1 MSKEYDLYL
10 EQHRANVA
18 KGFYWIQENLPEL
31 LIDIPNVSYEHQICY
46 SHDNSKDDSAEYK
59 AYDAYFYGRN
69 RSFQVVQ
76 DFQYA
81 WLTHIHKNPHHWQ
94 HWILV
99 HDDIKNGKLET
110 ILEIPY
116 NYIIEMI
123 CDWWAF
129 SWARSNLYEIFNWYD
144 EHSKNM
150 KLAPETRTTV
160 ESILNKIKNTLD
172 NSGIIH
178 SGVKG
183 MKWGVKN
190 GPPYPIKYNGR
201 VAAIQKRDRIV
212 ENAIKSGEVIKTI
225 NRDKQERH
233 NKTQHIPGRSYLN
246 GDTEYA
252 QKLVNKYSGTGESKL
267 DHHGKWNHRERIFA
281 DEDIGMY
288 VDDQG
293 TEIPSNVG
301 MIVYSNTGTHIY
313 PARRKENK

>member
-46 SHDNSKDDSAEYK
+46 SHDNSKDDSEEYK
-59 AYDAYFYGRN
+59 AYDAYFYGKN

-99 HDDIKNGKLET
+99 HDDVENGKLET
-110 ILEIPY
+110 ILEMPY

-129 SWARSNLYEIFNWYD
+129 SWTRGNLYEIFNWYD

-160 ESILNKIKNTLD
+160 ESILEKIKDKLD
-172 NSGIIH
+172 NSEIVH

-190 GPPYPIKYNGR
+190 GPPYPIQDNEK
-201 VAAIQKRDRIV
+201 VAKVRKHST
-212 ENAIKSGEVIKTI
+212 IKAT
-225 NRDKQERH
+225 N
-233 NKTQHIPGRSYLN
+233 IPKEKF
-246 GDTEYA
+246 TEYA
-252 QKLVNKYSGTGESKL
+252 LNSEKAPDKAKVFRSALGYTKDN
-267 DHHGKWNHRERIFA
+267 A
-281 DEDIGMY
+281 DELIENINKHFDAEKLEERGNNGYGMRAAY
-288 VDDQG
+288 AQIPHSGSEKGAKFPVPYGSGRVDRFG
-293 TEIPSNVG
+293 KAES
-301 MIVYSNTGTHIY
+301 
-313 PARRKENK
+313 

>member
-18 KGFYWIQENLPEL
+18 KGFYWIQENIPEL

-110 ILEIPY
+110 ILEMPY

-129 SWARSNLYEIFNWYD
+129 SWARGNLYEIFNWYD

-160 ESILNKIKNTLD
+160 ESILDKIKNTLD
-172 NSGIIH
+172 NSGII
-178 SGVKG
+178 
-183 MKWGVKN
+183 
-190 GPPYPIKYNGR
+190 R
-201 VAAIQKRDRIV
+201 
-212 ENAIKSGEVIKTI
+212 
-225 NRDKQERH
+225 QEAL
-233 NKTQHIPGRSYLN
+233 RSNIL
-246 GDTEYA
+246 A
-252 QKLVNKYSGTGESKL
+252 QKETAVVVPDDIKVVIDDCNDKHYK
-267 DHHGKWNHRERIFA
+267 
-281 DEDIGMY
+281 EDFIL
-288 VDDQG
+288 
-293 TEIPSNVG
+293 
-301 MIVYSNTGTHIY
+301 
-313 PARRKENK
+313 

>member
-46 SHDNSKDDSAEYK
+46 SHDNSKDDSEEYK

-99 HDDIKNGKLET
+99 HDDIENGKLET
-110 ILEIPY
+110 ILEMPY

-129 SWARSNLYEIFNWYD
+129 SWARGDLYEIFNWYD

-160 ESILNKIKNTLD
+160 ESILEKIKIRLVVLEEVKAEVTVKLYEKEMHNINTNVESISD
-172 NSGIIH
+172 
-178 SGVKG
+178 
-183 MKWGVKN
+183 
-190 GPPYPIKYNGR
+190 IKIDILEVDANQVTDIELGGY
-201 VAAIQKRDRIV
+201 V
-212 ENAIKSGEVIKTI
+212 E
-225 NRDKQERH
+225 
-233 NKTQHIPGRSYLN
+233 
-246 GDTEYA
+246 
-252 QKLVNKYSGTGESKL
+252 
-267 DHHGKWNHRERIFA
+267 
-281 DEDIGMY
+281 
-288 VDDQG
+288 
-293 TEIPSNVG
+293 
-301 MIVYSNTGTHIY
+301 
-313 PARRKENK
+313 

>member
-59 AYDAYFYGRN
+59 AYDAYFYGKN

-99 HDDIKNGKLET
+99 HGDVKNGKLET
-110 ILEIPY
+110 ILEMPY

-129 SWARSNLYEIFNWYD
+129 SWARGDLYEIFNWYD

-160 ESILNKIKNTLD
+160 ESILEKIKDMLD
-172 NSGIIH
+172 N
-178 SGVKG
+178 
-183 MKWGVKN
+183 
-190 GPPYPIKYNGR
+190 PE
-201 VAAIQKRDRIV
+201 
-212 ENAIKSGEVIKTI
+212 ENNE
-225 NRDKQERH
+225 
-233 NKTQHIPGRSYLN
+233 
-246 GDTEYA
+246 
-252 QKLVNKYSGTGESKL
+252 
-267 DHHGKWNHRERIFA
+267 
-281 DEDIGMY
+281 
-288 VDDQG
+288 
-293 TEIPSNVG
+293 
-301 MIVYSNTGTHIY
+301 
-313 PARRKENK
+313 

>member
-18 KGFYWIQENLPEL
+18 KGFYWMQENLPEL

-46 SHDNSKDDSAEYK
+46 LHDEYKDDSAEYK
-59 AYDAYFYGRN
+59 AYDAYFYGKN

-99 HDDIKNGKLET
+99 HDDIENGKLET

-129 SWARSNLYEIFNWYD
+129 SWARGNLYEIFNWYD

-160 ESILNKIKNTLD
+160 ESILDKIKIRLVVLEEGD
-172 NSGIIH
+172 N
-178 SGVKG
+178 
-183 MKWGVKN
+183 
-190 GPPYPIKYNGR
+190 
-201 VAAIQKRDRIV
+201 D
-212 ENAIKSGEVIKTI
+212 
-225 NRDKQERH
+225 
-233 NKTQHIPGRSYLN
+233 
-246 GDTEYA
+246 
-252 QKLVNKYSGTGESKL
+252 
-267 DHHGKWNHRERIFA
+267 
-281 DEDIGMY
+281 
-288 VDDQG
+288 
-293 TEIPSNVG
+293 
-301 MIVYSNTGTHIY
+301 
-313 PARRKENK
+313 